1 MSLDPLPE
9 ALPLRL
15 LHPVW
20 CCLAPGCRE
29 VDHFGERNVVHRSK
43 GTAICQ
49 TEDVVLTLNRIRYDT
64 PRFIDCQRHEVN
76 GRGEPAPE
84 RPSERVELTLTQ
96 GALTLHAGDLGV
108 PELRE
113 MIVLIEQQL
122 DCLQKGPFPRD
133 YPREALTH

>member
-1 MSLDPLPE
+1 
-9 ALPLRL
+9 
-15 LHPVW
+15 
-20 CCLAPGCRE
+20 

-43 GTAICQ
+43 GTTICQ
-49 TEDVVLTLNRIRYDT
+49 TEDVVLTLNRIRCDT

-76 GRGEPAPE
+76 GQGEPAPE

-96 GALTLHAGDLGV
+96 GGLTLHAGDLGV
-108 PELRE
+108 SELRE

>member
-1 MSLDPLPE
+1 MSMNSLPE
-9 ALPLRL
+9 AVPLRL

-20 CCLAPGCRE
+20 CCLGPGCLDVNR
-29 VDHFGERNVVHRSK
+29 FGERNVVHRSK
-43 GTAICQ
+43 GTAVCQ
-49 TEDVVLTLNRIRYDT
+49 DDDVVLTLNRIRHDT

-96 GALTLHAGDLGV
+96 GELTVHAGDLGV
-108 PELRE
+108 RELRE
-113 MIVLIEQQL
+113 LIVLIEQQL

-133 YPREALTH
+133 YPREALAR